1 MSLQAIPG
9 YEQPPAYGDAAPPDG
24 PELISTG
31 PPLAPTETPPAVL
44 PGPLV
49 PVPQPPAAPTVDPTA
64 SRRAGAAIVFA
75 GIGVGTGALLGGLWG
90 AGSGLL
96 FAGAAMNA
104 YRSRAL
110 WASDYA
116 DDKKEAVKTTVM
128 AVVGIAAAGYLGY
141 KAKAKHDKK
150 DGDD

>member
-9 YEQPPAYGDAAPPDG
+9 YEPAGYGDAAPPDG

-31 PPLAPTETPPAVL
+31 PPPLGPSPLAPLPPS
-44 PGPLV
+44 GP
-49 PVPQPPAAPTVDPTA
+49 QAPPAATADPAA

-75 GIGVGTGALLGGLWG
+75 GVGLGAGALLGGLWG

-96 FAGAAMNA
+96 FSGAAMNA
-104 YRSRAL
+104 IRARTL

-128 AVVGIAAAGYLGY
+128 AVVGVALAGYLGY
-141 KAKAKHDKK
+141 KAKQKH

>member
-9 YEQPPAYGDAAPPDG
+9 YEPAGYGDAAPPDG

-31 PPLAPTETPPAVL
+31 PPTAPTQTPPLGPSPLAPIPTS
-44 PGPLV
+44 
-49 PVPQPPAAPTVDPTA
+49 VPQAPPAATADPAA

-75 GIGVGTGALLGGLWG
+75 GVGLGAGALLGGLWG

-96 FAGAAMNA
+96 FSGAAMNA
-104 YRSRAL
+104 IRARTL

-128 AVVGIAAAGYLGY
+128 AVVGVALAGYLGY
-141 KAKAKHDKK
+141 KAKQKH